1 MLSSTTGRSPPR
13 IPGAEG
19 PVEVV
24 DYGHG
29 EDKNK
34 RPSPVEDPWAKNS
47 KPDDPWARDSRP
59 SGDHPWDR
67 NRDTD
72 RGSPS
77 SRERDTDRFHSN
89 YSREHSTDPRDSRP
103 PFSRD
108 TRGLSR
114 GTTDSPRPMRDRD
127 PWDRDDRGRG
137 RDTNRDWRDRSPV
150 RDRDMRER
158 DRDRRR
164 ERDRFRPSPQNDQS
178 RGKSTLKRYFTFK
191 KR

>member
-1 MLSSTTGRSPPR
+1 MI
-13 IPGAEG
+13 IPGTGIGILIEDRLH
-19 PVEVV
+19 PVRETQI
-24 DYGHG
+24 
-29 EDKNK
+29 
-34 RPSPVEDPWAKNS
+34 
-47 KPDDPWARDSRP
+47 DSIQIIQE
-59 SGDHPWDR
+59 SIALTQETADLH
-67 NRDTD
+67 
-72 RGSPS
+72 
-77 SRERDTDRFHSN
+77 
-89 YSREHSTDPRDSRP
+89 
-103 PFSRD
+103 FSRD

>member
-1 MLSSTTGRSPPR
+1 MTGRSPPR

-34 RPSPVEDPWAKNS
+34 KASPVEDPWVKDS
-47 KPDDPWARDSRP
+47 RPEDPWARDSRP
-59 SGDHPWDR
+59 VDDPWDR
-67 NRDTD
+67 ARTRD

-77 SRERDTDRFHSN
+77 HD
-89 YSREHSTDPRDSRP
+89 RDSERRSLNFFRDREDSTRDSMS

-108 TRGLSR
+108 RGSGR
-114 GTTDSPRPMRDRD
+114 GTRDARDNRPSD
-127 PWDRDDRGRG
+127 PWDRDDRTRG
-137 RDTNRDWRDRSPV
+137 RDWRERSPV
-150 RDRDMRER
+150 RDRELRDR

-164 ERDRFRPSPQNDQS
+164 DRSRYSPPMDSS
-178 RGKSTLKRYFTFK
+178 RGAEKNYK
-191 KR
+191 KKIRKQLQL